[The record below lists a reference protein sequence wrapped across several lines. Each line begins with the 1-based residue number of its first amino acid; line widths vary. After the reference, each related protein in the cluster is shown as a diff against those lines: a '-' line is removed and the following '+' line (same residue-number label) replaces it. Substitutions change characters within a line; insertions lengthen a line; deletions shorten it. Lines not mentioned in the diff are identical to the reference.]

1 MVEKRGYQG
10 EGARRPQWPE
20 GSKRVGAARIS
31 FSSPN
36 LRQMSLT
43 HRSEGHHAM
52 PFFDRRSQTLC
63 LPYGATAG
71 LVVETNVT
79 TFRLLATYLRA
90 RGPQL
95 PALIKFRTGGKIVK
109 GSNSGNSFLVMEGGN
124 YISVSPYQESEVSFG
139 GLRLHCI
146 TETF

>member
-1 MVEKRGYQG
+1 MVERIGKQG
-10 EGARRPQWPE
+10 MDTGRSQWPE
-20 GSKRVGAARIS
+20 GSKRVGTAKIA
-31 FSSPN
+31 FSSPK
-36 LRQMSLT
+36 LRLMSLT

-52 PFFDRRSQTLC
+52 PALDIDSKTLL

-71 LVVETNVT
+71 LIIETNVT

-95 PALIKFRTGGKIVK
+95 PALIYLRTGGTIVK
-109 GSNSGNSFLVMEGGN
+109 GNKSGNSFYVMEGGN
-124 YISVSPYQESEVSFG
+124 YTTISPYQESDVSFG
-139 GLRLHCI
+139 GLHIHCL